1 MLIPTKYK
9 KSISFLPSFF
19 CVFICSFTC
28 SHVQFECSAVVFWAP
43 PTSST
48 IGGCRTRGVTRG
60 PWFACLL
67 LWLVSLNV
75 GVNREENDISKQT
88 ELNELNIQLIQ
99 LLYIR
104 KFYTKYQPG
113 VNSFF
118 LKNYSYFCVVKY
130 DLIINSSSSDSISS
144 SIYIWFKIAHRCENG
159 SLPRQTGNLVYP
171 ASCSIAAGIGSSL
184 QIGFSFFPDDW
195 APWRRREI

>member
-118 LKNYSYFCVVKY
+118 KKITVTFALSSMTLLLIVVVVIVLVVVYIY
-130 DLIINSSSSDSISS
+130 DL
-144 SIYIWFKIAHRCENG
+144 K
-159 SLPRQTGNLVYP
+159 LPIGVRMDLCHDRLATWCTQPLVL
-171 ASCSIAAGIGSSL
+171 L
-184 QIGFSFFPDDW
+184 QLV
-195 APWRRREI
+195 

>member
-1 MLIPTKYK
+1 MFPLVSDVAIHLNCSKTVTNIMCGCFKLHYDDDKMTKLVEWQFITLVNITRFQQFKKLHSSAISVRNSSSMLIPTKYK

-28 SHVQFECSAVVFWAP
+28 SHVQFESSAVVFWAP

-67 LWLVSLNV
+67 LWLVSLNL
-75 GVNREENDISKQT
+75 GVNREENDMSKQT

-99 LLYIR
+99 LNTSAN
-104 KFYTKYQPG
+104 FTQN
-113 VNSFF
+113 NSQA
-118 LKNYSYFCVVKY
+118 
-130 DLIINSSSSDSISS
+130 SI
-144 SIYIWFKIAHRCENG
+144 
-159 SLPRQTGNLVYP
+159 
-171 ASCSIAAGIGSSL
+171 
-184 QIGFSFFPDDW
+184 
-195 APWRRREI
+195 